1 MHKHTWLAALAGAV
15 AFAGAV
21 PADAATQSLTIL
33 HDNDIHGHL
42 RSFCYVE
49 VAKGPDEHCE
59 IGGAARRATLVKR
72 LRAEAKAPVLLVD
85 SGDTSTRGPL
95 LTQYEGQDE
104 IAAMNA
110 IGYEL
115 AAVGNNEFKLKDAE
129 DAHDA
134 AGAQAALTKLIAAS
148 RFPWICANATEAD
161 GSPMPG
167 VKPFIVKRIG
177 NLRVAFLGLT
187 TGRSAAYP
195 QTKGLKIIDPVEAA
209 KVWIPKARAEADVLI
224 AVTHDGVADDQRL
237 VHQTTGIDAVV
248 GGDSHTYLYQPL
260 VWKNA
265 AGQDVPIVQDGEF
278 GVRLGKFDLT
288 FEGDAAHGWRLA
300 RYADELLPVNGA
312 LTPDPQVA
320 ALVEH
325 WARALDVGA
334 GRIDRIGAT
343 PKERLALTAETLAY
357 AWKHA
362 AGTDVGIQ
370 PEGDL
375 FEVFRTP
382 VVTRYQVHAI
392 VPFHDTVWMGRISGA
407 RLQALL
413 AKPTLIGGVMHATIA
428 AADIDPAKTYTV
440 ATTDFVA
447 QAAVPGGVDTHQD
460 ARDAVE
466 AWLRRPPHVRVRVT
480 PFRASTG
487 TARNVQ

>member
-1 MHKHTWLAALAGAV
+1 MRGWMRLAGLAAGLALAAGV
-15 AFAGAV
+15 AQ
-21 PADAATQSLTIL
+21 AATQSLTIL

-59 IGGAARRATLVKR
+59 TGGAARRATLVRR
-72 LRAEAKAPVLLVD
+72 LRAEAKSPVLLID

-95 LTQYEGQDE
+95 ITRYEGLDE

-110 IGYEL
+110 IGYDL
-115 AAVGNNEFKLKDAE
+115 AAIGNNEFKLKDAE
-129 DAHDA
+129 DAQDA
-134 AGAQAALTKLIAAS
+134 AGAQAALAKLIRQS
-148 RFPWICANATEAD
+148 RFPWICANATLAD
-161 GSPMPG
+161 GSPLPG
-167 VKPFIVKRIG
+167 VEPFIVRRIG
-177 NLRVAFLGLT
+177 KLRVAFLGLT

-195 QTKGLKIIDPVEAA
+195 QTKGLRIIDPVEAA
-209 KVWIPKARAEADVLI
+209 KVWIPRARANADVLI

-278 GVRLGKFDLT
+278 GVRLGKLDLT

-300 RYADELLPVNGA
+300 HYADALLPVDGE
-312 LTPDPQVA
+312 LKPDPALA
-320 ALVEH
+320 ALVERY
-325 WARALDVGA
+325 ARPLDIVVGHL
-334 GRIDRIGAT
+334 DRIGAT
-343 PKERLALTAETLAY
+343 PGERQALTAQDLAL
-357 AWKHA
+357 AWKA
-362 AGTDVGIQ
+362 TADVDVGLQ

-382 VVTRYQVHAI
+382 VVTRYQVRAI
-392 VPFHDTVWMGRISGA
+392 VPFHDTVWKGEISGA

-413 AKPTLIGGVMHATIA
+413 ARPTRIGGVMHATIDPA
-428 AADIDPAKTYTV
+428 TIDPAKIYTV

-447 QAAVPGGVDTHQD
+447 QAAVPGGVDTHED
-460 ARDAVE
+460 ARDAIE
-466 AWLRRPPHVRVRVT
+466 AWLKSKPAH
-480 PFRASTG
+480 
-487 TARNVQ
+487 

>member
-1 MHKHTWLAALAGAV
+1 MQRWGWLAALAGLAL
-15 AFAGAV
+15 AGAV
-21 PADAATQSLTIL
+21 GPGASAATQSLTIL

-59 IGGAARRATLVKR
+59 IGGAARRATLVKQ
-72 LRAEAKAPVLLVD
+72 LRAGTRAPVLLID

-95 LTQYEGQDE
+95 ITQYEGLDE

-110 IGYEL
+110 IGYDL
-115 AAVGNNEFKLKDAE
+115 AAIGNNEFKLKDAA

-134 AGAQAALTKLIAAS
+134 AGAQAALAKLVATS
-148 RFPWICANATEAD
+148 RFPWICANASQAD
-161 GSPMPG
+161 GAPLPG
-167 VKPFIVKRIG
+167 VKPYIVKRIG
-177 NLRVAFLGLT
+177 KLRVAFLGLT

-278 GVRLGKFDLT
+278 GVRLGRFDLT
-288 FEGDAAHGWRLA
+288 FEGDATHGWKLTH
-300 RYADELLPVNGA
+300 YADELLAVNGEVK
-312 LTPDPQVA
+312 PDPRLA
-320 ALVEH
+320 ALVERY
-325 WARALDVGA
+325 ARPLDVEV
-334 GRIDRIGAT
+334 GRLERIGAS
-343 PKERLALTAETLAY
+343 PKERQALTAEDLAF
-357 AWKHA
+357 AWKAA
-362 AGTDVGIQ
+362 AGTDVGLQ
-370 PEGDL
+370 PEADL

-382 VVTRYQVHAI
+382 AVTRYQVRAI
-392 VPFHDTVWMGRISGA
+392 APFHDTVWKGEISGA

-413 AKPTLIGGVMHATIA
+413 ATPTRLGGVMHATIV
-428 AADIDPAKTYTV
+428 AADIDPAKTYSV

-447 QAAVPGGVDTHQD
+447 QAAIPGGVDTHQD
-460 ARDAVE
+460 ARDAIE
-466 AWLRRPPHVRVRVT
+466 AWLKAKP
-480 PFRASTG
+480 
-487 TARNVQ
+487 AR

>member
-1 MHKHTWLAALAGAV
+1 MNRCAWLAGLASGLVFASAALAE
-15 AFAGAV
+15 
-21 PADAATQSLTIL
+21 TQSLTIL

-72 LRAEAKAPVLLVD
+72 LRAEAKAPVLLID

-95 LTQYEGQDE
+95 LTQYEGRDE

-110 IGYEL
+110 IGYDL

-129 DAHDA
+129 DVRDA
-134 AGAQAALTKLIAAS
+134 AGAQAALAKLVRES
-148 RFPWICANATEAD
+148 RFPWICANATQAD
-161 GSPMPG
+161 GAPLPS
-167 VKPFIVKRIG
+167 VKPFIVMRIG
-177 NLRVAFLGLT
+177 KLRVAFLGLT
-187 TGRSAAYP
+187 TGRSSAYP

-209 KVWIPKARAEADVLI
+209 KVWLPKARAEADVVI

-237 VHQTTGIDAVV
+237 VHETTGLDAVV

-300 RYADELLPVNGA
+300 RYADELLPVNGDLA
-312 LTPDPQVA
+312 PDPRLA
-320 ALVEH
+320 ALAERY
-325 WARALDVGA
+325 AKPLDVSV
-334 GRIDRIGAT
+334 GRIEWIGAT
-343 PKERLALTAETLAY
+343 PKERLALTAQALAD
-357 AWKHA
+357 AWKAA
-362 AGTDVGIQ
+362 AGTEVGLQ

-382 VVTRYQVHAI
+382 EVTRYQVRAI
-392 VPFHDTVWMGRISGA
+392 VPFHDTVWKGTIAGA
-407 RLQALL
+407 KLQALL
-413 AKPTLIGGVMHATIA
+413 AKPTLLGGVMHATIDPA
-428 AADIDPAKTYTV
+428 AIDPAKTYTV

-447 QAAVPGGVDTHQD
+447 QAAVPGGVDTHRD
-460 ARDAVE
+460 AREAIE
-466 AWLRRPPHVRVRVT
+466 AWLKSKP
-480 PFRASTG
+480 G
-487 TARNVQ
+487 G

>member
-1 MHKHTWLAALAGAV
+1 MKLCAWLAGFAGGWVLAAVAGAALA
-15 AFAGAV
+15 
-21 PADAATQSLTIL
+21 DTQSLTIL

-95 LTQYEGQDE
+95 ITDYHGLDE
-104 IAAMNA
+104 VAAMNA
-110 IGYEL
+110 IGYDL
-115 AAVGNNEFKLKDAE
+115 AAIGNNEFKLLDAA

-134 AGAQAALTKLIAAS
+134 AGAQAALSKLIATS

-161 GSPMPG
+161 GAPLPG

-177 NLRVAFLGLT
+177 KLRVAFLGLT
-187 TGRSAAYP
+187 TGRSSAYP
-195 QTKGLKIIDPVEAA
+195 QTKGLKIVDPVEAA
-209 KVWIPKARAEADVLI
+209 KVWIPKARAEADVVI

-237 VHQTTGIDAVV
+237 VHETTGIDAVV

-260 VWKNA
+260 IWKNA
-265 AGQDVPIVQDGEF
+265 AGQEVPIVQDGEF
-278 GVRLGKFDLT
+278 GVRLGKLDLS

-300 RYADELLPVNGA
+300 RYADELLPVNGDLQPDPRLAA
-312 LTPDPQVA
+312 LTERYA
-320 ALVEH
+320 AP
-325 WARALDVGA
+325 LDVKVGEV
-334 GRIDRIGAT
+334 GRIGAT
-343 PKERLALTAETLAY
+343 PKERLAFTADALAA
-357 AWKHA
+357 AWKAA
-362 AGTDVGIQ
+362 AGVEVGLQ
-370 PEGDL
+370 PEGVL
-375 FEVFRTP
+375 FEVFRTRE
-382 VVTRYQVHAI
+382 VTRFQVHAI
-392 VPFHDTVWMGRISGA
+392 VPFHDTIWTGQISGA

-413 AKPTLIGGVMHATIA
+413 AKPTLLGGVMHATIDPA
-428 AADIDPAKTYTV
+428 AIDPAKTYTV

-460 ARDAVE
+460 ARDAIE
-466 AWLRRPPHVRVRVT
+466 AWLKSKPG
-480 PFRASTG
+480 A
-487 TARNVQ
+487 

>member
-1 MHKHTWLAALAGAV
+1 MKRWVWLAGLAGGLALAGA
-15 AFAGAV
+15 AS
-21 PADAATQSLTIL
+21 ADTQWLTIL

-72 LRAEAKAPVLLVD
+72 LRAEAKAPTLLID

-95 LTQYEGQDE
+95 LTQYEGLDE

-110 IGYEL
+110 IGYDL

-129 DAHDA
+129 DARDA
-134 AGAQAALTKLIAAS
+134 AGAQAALAKLIASS
-148 RFPWICANATEAD
+148 RFPWICANATEVD
-161 GSPMPG
+161 GSPLPG
-167 VKPFIVKRIG
+167 VKPFIVTRIG
-177 NLRVAFLGLT
+177 KLRVAFLGLT
-187 TGRSAAYP
+187 TGRSSAYP

-209 KVWIPKARAEADVLI
+209 KLWIPKARAEADVLI

-237 VHQTTGIDAVV
+237 VHETTGIDAVV

-260 VWKNA
+260 IWKNA
-265 AGQDVPIVQDGEF
+265 GGQDVPIVQDGEF

-288 FEGDAAHGWRLA
+288 FEGDAAHGWRVA
-300 RYADELLPVNGA
+300 HFADALLPVNGELKPDPRLAA
-312 LTPDPQVA
+312 LTERYA
-320 ALVEH
+320 AP
-325 WARALDVGA
+325 LDVRVGEI
-334 GRIDRIGAT
+334 GRIGST
-343 PKERLALTAETLAY
+343 PKERLAFTAQALAE
-357 AWKHA
+357 AWKAA
-362 AGTDVGIQ
+362 AGADVGLQ

-382 VVTRYQVHAI
+382 AVTRFQVHAI
-392 VPFHDTVWMGRISGA
+392 VPFHDTIWKGEITGA

-413 AKPTLIGGVMHATIA
+413 AKPTLIGGMMHATIDPA
-428 AADIDPAKTYTV
+428 TIDPAKTYTV

-460 ARDAVE
+460 ARDAIE
-466 AWLRRPPHVRVRVT
+466 AWLKSKP
-480 PFRASTG
+480 G
-487 TARNVQ
+487 G

>member
-1 MHKHTWLAALAGAV
+1 MKGWVWLAGLAGGLALAGA
-15 AFAGAV
+15 AL
-21 PADAATQSLTIL
+21 ADTQSLTIL

-72 LRAEAKAPVLLVD
+72 LRAEAKAPVLLID

-95 LTQYEGQDE
+95 ITDYKGLDE

-110 IGYEL
+110 IGYDL
-115 AAVGNNEFKLKDAE
+115 AAIGNNEFKLRDAE
-129 DAHDA
+129 DVADA
-134 AGAQAALTKLIAAS
+134 AGAQAALAKLIASS

-161 GSPMPG
+161 GSPLPG
-167 VKPFIVKRIG
+167 VKPFVVMRIG
-177 NLRVAFLGLT
+177 KLRVAFLGLT
-187 TGRSAAYP
+187 TGRSSAYP

-237 VHQTTGIDAVV
+237 VHETTGIDAVV

-265 AGQDVPIVQDGEF
+265 AGQDTPIVQDGEF

-288 FEGDAAHGWRLA
+288 FVHSATYGWRLI
-300 RYADELLPVNGA
+300 RFEDELLPVNGD
-312 LTPDPQVA
+312 LKPDPRLA
-320 ALVEH
+320 ALVERY
-325 WARALDVGA
+325 AAPLDVRVGQI
-334 GRIDRIGAT
+334 GRIGAT
-343 PKERLALTAETLAY
+343 PKERLAFTAEGLAE
-357 AWKHA
+357 AWKAA
-362 AGTDVGIQ
+362 AGTDVGLQ

-382 VVTRYQVHAI
+382 AVTRFQVHAI
-392 VPFHDTVWMGRISGA
+392 VPFHDTIWTGEISGA

-413 AKPTLIGGVMHATIA
+413 AKPTLLGGAMHATIDPA
-428 AADIDPAKTYTV
+428 TIDPAKTYTV

-447 QAAVPGGVDTHQD
+447 QLAVPGGVDTHRD
-460 ARDAVE
+460 ARDAIE
-466 AWLRRPPHVRVRVT
+466 AWLKSKP
-480 PFRASTG
+480 G
-487 TARNVQ
+487 G

>member
-1 MHKHTWLAALAGAV
+1 MKRWAWAAGFAIGLALAGA
-15 AFAGAV
+15 AL
-21 PADAATQSLTIL
+21 ADTQSLTIL

-72 LRAEAKAPVLLVD
+72 LRAEAKTPVLLVD

-95 LTQYEGQDE
+95 ITQYEGLDE

-110 IGYEL
+110 IGYDL
-115 AAVGNNEFKLKDAE
+115 AAIGNNEFKLKDAA

-134 AGAQAALTKLIAAS
+134 AGAQAALARLIRES

-161 GSPMPG
+161 GSPLPG

-177 NLRVAFLGLT
+177 KLRVAFLGLT

-209 KVWIPKARAEADVLI
+209 KLWIPKARAEADVLI

-248 GGDSHTYLYQPL
+248 GGDSHTYLDQTL

-265 AGQDVPIVQDGEF
+265 AGQETPIVQDGEF
-278 GVRLGKFDLT
+278 GVRLGRFDLA
-288 FEGDAAHGWRLA
+288 FEGDAAHGWRLV
-300 RYADELLPVNGA
+300 RYADALLPVNGD
-312 LTPDPQVA
+312 LKPDPRLA
-320 ALVEH
+320 ALAERY
-325 WARALDVGA
+325 AAPLDMRVGQI
-334 GRIDRIGAT
+334 GRIGST
-343 PKERLALTAETLAY
+343 PKERLALTAEDLAF
-357 AWKHA
+357 AWKAA
-362 AGTDVGIQ
+362 AGTDVGLQ

-392 VPFHDTVWMGRISGA
+392 IPFHDTVWKGEISGA
-407 RLQALL
+407 KLQALL
-413 AKPTLIGGVMHATIA
+413 EKPSLVGGMMHATIDPA
-428 AADIDPAKTYTV
+428 TIDPAKTYTV

-447 QAAVPGGVDTHQD
+447 QAAVPGGVDTHLD
-460 ARDAVE
+460 ARDAIE
-466 AWLRRPPHVRVRVT
+466 AWLKSKP
-480 PFRASTG
+480 G
-487 TARNVQ
+487 G